1 MDAWLL
7 CLSSDDPE
15 DILYLTERHPEFIP
29 MYEQLFTICSN
40 EGRMLEMYSAE
51 LRMMDNNTVKL
62 MIDKMNEKLDEMG
75 RELEAKDCELE
86 ADKRE
91 LEANRREIEKLKAM
105 LAEK

>member
-1 MDAWLL
+1 MSDLDAWLL
-7 CLSSDDPE
+7 FLSSDNPE

-29 MYEQLFTICSN
+29 MYEQLFAICSN

-62 MIDKMNEKLDEMG
+62 MIDKMNEKLDEKD
-75 RELEAKDCELE
+75 REIEAKKHELEAKD
-86 ADKRE
+86 RE
-91 LEANRREIEKLKAM
+91 LEKLKAM